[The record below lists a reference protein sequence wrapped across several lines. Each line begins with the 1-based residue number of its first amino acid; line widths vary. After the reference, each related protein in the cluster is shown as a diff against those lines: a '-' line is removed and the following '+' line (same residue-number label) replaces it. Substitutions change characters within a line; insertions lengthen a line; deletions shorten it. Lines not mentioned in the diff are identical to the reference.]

1 MRARVSL
8 ALLSVRKN
16 GGLLVVYLRAC
27 ADIQFPKTR
36 THADERNR
44 MKFRLTKNSISY
56 ASKEK
61 WETCEGEQKIIIIG
75 VGKGR

>member
-1 MRARVSL
+1 M
-8 ALLSVRKN
+8 N
-16 GGLLVVYLRAC
+16 
-27 ADIQFPKTR
+27 
-36 THADERNR
+36 
-44 MKFRLTKNSISY
+44 FRLMELRLTNNSISY

>member
-1 MRARVSL
+1 M
-8 ALLSVRKN
+8 
-16 GGLLVVYLRAC
+16 RAC

-44 MKFRLTKNSISY
+44 MEFRLTNNSISY